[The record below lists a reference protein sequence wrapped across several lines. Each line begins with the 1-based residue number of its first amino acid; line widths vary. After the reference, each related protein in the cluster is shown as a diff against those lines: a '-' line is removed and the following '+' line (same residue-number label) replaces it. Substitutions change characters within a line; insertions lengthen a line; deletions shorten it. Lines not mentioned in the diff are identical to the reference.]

1 MHVDVFRE
9 KNCILNMD
17 IFMRCAVA
25 KIVRILR
32 ENPGV
37 DTSGLRMMVSSEG
50 HTDESFRCA
59 LHQAILI
66 QMSDLQIAEAPGD
79 F

>member
-1 MHVDVFRE
+1 MDVDVFRE

-25 KIVRILR
+25 KIVRTLR
-32 ENPGV
+32 ENPGI
-37 DTSGLRMMVSSEG
+37 DTSGLRVMVSSEG

-66 QMSDLQIAEAPGD
+66 QMYDLQIAEAPGD

>member
-1 MHVDVFRE
+1 MDVDVFRE

>member
-1 MHVDVFRE
+1 MDVFRE

>member
-1 MHVDVFRE
+1 MDVFRE

-17 IFMRCAVA
+17 IFMRAAVA
-25 KIVRILR
+25 KIVRTLR

-37 DTSGLRMMVSSEG
+37 DTSGLRVMVSSEG

>member
-1 MHVDVFRE
+1 VDVFRE